1 MADNRKDFRPRRLA
15 FGGRL
20 FPRACGLAAVFA
32 ICVAVGPASAE
43 DAGLKNGAAS
53 LSAGKYD
60 AAVRQLSS
68 TINSDNTAPADAA
81 KALYLRGLAYR
92 KMGESARAIADLGA
106 AIWLGLPEPDKVKAF
121 VNRGLAYKSAGLSR
135 EGDAEFAAARKV
147 GGSAADTLIA
157 EGGGVGEGAAAGAA
171 FSTEV
176 RPASGGGEQ
185 LPVGN
190 QPAAPP
196 TRTAD
201 ASPTAW
207 STSVSDG
214 QQPSGESSGNRLTRW
229 FGSVTGSSS
238 SSEPAPPSGPA
249 PAPQAAPPP
258 PKPAAPPPSAAAA
271 SSNWSTTT
279 ETQQASANAG
289 GGESGSRWSR
299 LFNRSAEAEPP
310 AQPTTSVSGGGFPL
324 QLATSRSEAEAK
336 GLWKKVSQNVGG
348 AQPQIEKVEIGN
360 FGTFWSLR
368 IGPFTDKAE
377 SLKVCNAL
385 KRSGIDCS
393 PVTP

>member
-20 FPRACGLAAVFA
+20 FPCACSLAAVFA

-53 LSAGKYD
+53 FSAGKYD

-68 TINSDNTAPADAA
+68 TINSDNTAPAEAA
-81 KALYLRGLAYR
+81 KALYLRGLAYH

-157 EGGGVGEGAAAGAA
+157 EGGGVGEGAAAVAA

-176 RPASGGGEQ
+176 RPAAGGGEQ

-190 QPAAPP
+190 QAAAPP

-201 ASPTAW
+201 ASRTAW

-214 QQPSGESSGNRLTRW
+214 QQPSSASSGNRLTRW

-238 SSEPAPPSGPA
+238 APTPPPGPA

-258 PKPAAPPPSAAAA
+258 PKPAAPPPRRRSEFELVYDDRDATGCGERRRRRKRQPLVAPVQPQRRGRTSGAADGVGIGRRLPAA
-271 SSNWSTTT
+271 TRH
-279 ETQQASANAG
+279 QPLR
-289 GGESGSRWSR
+289 SGSEGALEEGRAERRRRSTA
-299 LFNRSAEAEPP
+299 NREGRDRQFRHLLESPHRALHG
-310 AQPTTSVSGGGFPL
+310 QGGKP
-324 QLATSRSEAEAK
+324 
-336 GLWKKVSQNVGG
+336 
-348 AQPQIEKVEIGN
+348 
-360 FGTFWSLR
+360 
-368 IGPFTDKAE
+368 
-377 SLKVCNAL
+377 
-385 KRSGIDCS
+385 
-393 PVTP
+393 